1 MCNYL
6 RCIQQSFFFIV
17 IFLLF
22 LCLFLFFF
30 IFSQLQVLFRSEF
43 FSSNSLPL
51 SCFFFFLLPLLLY
64 LSHTLSIYL
73 CNSLSGAGVTSAAW
87 KGLVTVIDFI
97 SSQILASLNKTKQE
111 KKKNTKM
118 HSALGVIHSVF
129 YFLQT

>member
-1 MCNYL
+1 ML
-6 RCIQQSFFFIV
+6 HTT
-17 IFLLF
+17 
-22 LCLFLFFF
+22 
-30 IFSQLQVLFRSEF
+30 EF
-43 FSSNSLPL
+43 FSLYFFFSFYVFFWLLYFFSISVFVSFSVFSSDSLPL
-51 SCFFFFLLPLLLY
+51 SLFFFVFPLLPLLLY

-73 CNSLSGAGVTSAAW
+73 CNSLSSAGVTSAAW

-111 KKKNTKM
+111 KKKKKKNSKM